1 MCTCINILLTSRMVD
16 INVVAFESTR
26 HLKRSIPRQEPHR
39 LHRAPFITPPAGEW
53 KGFDVKCCLNALVNG
68 KSDFCPQYLWEQN
81 ASVECKGCLVV
92 GIAMFTEGNTG
103 FWNGQKLHW
112 REGLDI
118 SQLFYPIILRFSLFP
133 LTFASF
139 QVKGDSKQPDLAL
152 GLWICCSREYF
163 KRPGTPRCEGR
174 EVSP

>member
-26 HLKRSIPRQEPHR
+26 HLKRSVPRQEPHR

-68 KSDFCPQYLWEQN
+68 KSVFFPQYLWEQN